1 MHSSLQ
7 WLQSRRRYCQ
17 LLLRRAFNACVLM
30 WRPVISML
38 GKPCGSE
45 SSFHLA
51 HLGPNASQLSEYGKT
66 LTPSRHHF
74 RSLYNAQIL
83 QPDTA
88 SHKFCVC
95 MLPAWVLA

>member
-1 MHSSLQ
+1 MAVSSC
-7 WLQSRRRYCQ
+7 SV
-17 LLLRRAFNACVLM
+17 AI
-30 WRPVISML
+30 VISML

-51 HLGPNASQLSEYGKT
+51 HLGPVASPLSEYGKT

-74 RSLYNAQIL
+74 CSLYNAQIL
-83 QPDTA
+83 QPNTA
-88 SHKFCVC
+88 SHNFCVC